1 MNNIKCILL
10 CARVNFRKW
19 RANPRVCVL
28 FLITVIFHYYTFSC
42 GPAVCRYLNM
52 EIAPWVFPFFLGHP
66 SMSLFYGGAAI
77 LLYSDAPF
85 ADSHTPFLLARAGGR
100 NWILGQLVYL
110 TASSLLYTLF
120 HVAASVAMLIPYVS
134 FSADW
139 GQVLRIMANNEDI
152 FLRAGVTG
160 AGFWP
165 SPELLDAMSP
175 LQAMGWSILLFW
187 LCCLFLGTV
196 VFCFN
201 LCVGGMSGVAA
212 GAFLT
217 VFAYFAIYVG
227 PLSFGNAIRFVSPV
241 YWSCLGHT
249 DWLGTGFAP
258 TPGGAV
264 AAYLAMAALLSL
276 VSVIVFCKRDF
287 TAQPGR

>member
-1 MNNIKCILL
+1 MLL
-10 CARVNFRKW
+10 
-19 RANPRVCVL
+19 
-28 FLITVIFHYYTFSC
+28 
-42 GPAVCRYLNM
+42 
-52 EIAPWVFPFFLGHP
+52 
-66 SMSLFYGGAAI
+66 
-77 LLYSDAPF
+77 
-85 ADSHTPFLLARAGGR
+85 
-100 NWILGQLVYL
+100 
-110 TASSLLYTLF
+110 
-120 HVAASVAMLIPYVS
+120 PYIS
-134 FSADW
+134 FSRDW

-152 FLRAGVTG
+152 FLRADV
-160 AGFWP
+160 ASVGFCPW
-165 SPELLDAMSP
+165 PELLEAMSP

-196 VFCFN
+196 IFCFN

-227 PLSFGNAIRFVSPV
+227 PLSFGDIIRFISPV
-241 YWSCLGHT
+241 YWCSLGHT

-258 TPGGAV
+258 SPGAAV

-276 VSVIVFCKRDF
+276 VSVVVFCKRDF